1 MSDRSRPSQ
10 ALRASVDRFEVL
22 RASRELFQRRLR
34 EIVKQSG
41 VEDPAALSA
50 FSREVG
56 EAHDHLAAASKASES
71 GESESDFTASRLTL
85 MGDDELELDIS
96 VRGIGSRLLPAGG
109 RNLWRSQLR
118 YMTLLARPT
127 MSAAGN
133 PVGPEAICPGLWAIS
148 RHGIRLEQ
156 TLALLA
162 KIEQG
167 LVAELPG
174 LYGEIDRLL
183 ASYGIDPAPGQSV
196 PISSAAWSN
205 PERAASQSPPR
216 PPANALS
223 SLQQAVERR
232 MDVDQLA
239 SPLPFTA
246 AGGTKSGNPALDAA
260 ALIML
265 NHLFDRLSALEA
277 REVGNG
283 NGIEAKSPLGA
294 LKARDLDLPLGKH
307 EAVTLDTMAM
317 IFEAIFDSAEL
328 PDAIKAAIGRLQIP
342 LLKLSIADPSL
353 FADDQHPA
361 RRLINRMAR
370 AVVGLP
376 HNAGSQHPLCE
387 RIGRLAVAVR
397 HTLEES
403 GAALDPHLAE
413 LEALIAERDR
423 AIQQATATHVQLVV
437 QHEARLFAT
446 ELAEHWLRVRVAKTD
461 LPEIVAFLETYWL
474 RVMVAAAADGGS
486 QGGRWQRD
494 SATGDDLIWS
504 VQPKETGEERKR
516 LASLA
521 SSLLRRIGSG
531 LDEIGVPAG
540 ERTAFL
546 NTLFD
551 LQTRA
556 LRSHGQP
563 APPRSSADRRQPSGI
578 PSPSSGAC
586 LLQRDGQQVRY
597 LRMPAITGSSDRK
610 PVAEWQ
616 AGDWLRFRVSD
627 QPPMC
632 GLCCWQSPSSATVLL
647 FNPEWG
653 YALAMPRAAL
663 DHQLRSGR
671 AQIASRVALFDAAA
685 ERAIGLLERR

>member
-1 MSDRSRPSQ
+1 M
-10 ALRASVDRFEVL
+10 
-22 RASRELFQRRLR
+22 
-34 EIVKQSG
+34 
-41 VEDPAALSA
+41 EDPSALAA
-50 FSREVG
+50 FRHEVG
-56 EAHDHLAAASKASES
+56 EAHDQLAAVSGASES
-71 GESESDFTASRLTL
+71 SEEASDITASRLTL

-96 VRGIGSRLLPAGG
+96 IRGIVSRLLQAGG
-109 RNLWRSQLR
+109 FNLWRSQLR
-118 YMTLLARPT
+118 YMTLLARPM
-127 MSAAGN
+127 MSAARN

-148 RHGIRLEQ
+148 RHGVRLEQ
-156 TLALLA
+156 TLALLT

-167 LVAELPG
+167 LGTELPG

-196 PISSAAWSN
+196 PIASAAWSD
-205 PERAASQSPPR
+205 PKQTPSQSPPR
-216 PPANALS
+216 LSANALS
-223 SLQQAVERR
+223 SLQQAIGRR
-232 MDVDQLA
+232 LEVDQLA
-239 SPLPFTA
+239 SPLPFSA
-246 AGGTKSGNPALDAA
+246 ASGSKAGNPALDAA

-277 REVGNG
+277 RASGNG
-283 NGIEAKSPLGA
+283 DGTAAKSPLGA

-317 IFEAIFDSAEL
+317 IFEAIFDSDEL

-342 LLKLSIADPSL
+342 LLKLSIVDPSL

-376 HNAGSQHPLCE
+376 QNAGSQHPLCE

-403 GAALDPHLAE
+403 GATLDAHLAE
-413 LEALIAERDR
+413 LDALIAERDR
-423 AIQQATATHVQLVV
+423 AIRQATATHVQLVV

-446 ELAEHWLRVRVAKTD
+446 ELADHWLRLRLAKTD
-461 LPEIVAFLETYWL
+461 LPEIVEFLETYW
-474 RVMVAAAADGGS
+474 RQVMVAAAADGGS
-486 QGGRWQRD
+486 QGERWQRD
-494 SATGDDLIWS
+494 SETGDDLIWS

-521 SSLLRRIGSG
+521 SSLVRRIASG
-531 LDEIGVPAG
+531 LDGIGVPAS
-540 ERTAFL
+540 ERTSFL

-556 LRSHGQP
+556 LRSRAQP
-563 APPRSSADRRQPSGI
+563 VPLRSSADRRQATGNPPPASG
-578 PSPSSGAC
+578 PC
-586 LLQRDGQQVRY
+586 LLQGNGQQVRY
-597 LRMPAITGSSDRK
+597 LRMPTTTGAPDRQ
-610 PVAEWQ
+610 PVADWQ
-616 AGDWLRFRVSD
+616 VGDWLRFHVSE

-632 GLCCWQSPSSATVLL
+632 GLCCWQSASSATVLL

-653 YALAMPRAAL
+653 YALAMPRTAL

-671 AQIASRVALFDAAA
+671 AQIASRIALFDLAA
-685 ERAIGLLERR
+685 ERAISLLDRH